1 MSETFDPEAERRIVE
16 ARRKMREDMRTEV
29 FEHLTEREQRLVRE
43 AAVSGFV
50 SGMLHV
56 NPHLR
61 PQETPDD
68 EIMVNRVIDNALAFP
83 ESYPLIGYILLDEA
97 DEQPTSEEQ

>member
-1 MSETFDPEAERRIVE
+1 MSETFDPEAEKRIVE
-16 ARRKMREDMRTEV
+16 TRRKMRKDMRTEV
-29 FEHLTEREQRLVRE
+29 FERLTKREQRLVRE

-50 SGMLHV
+50 RGMLHI
-56 NPHLR
+56 NPHLQ

-68 EIMVNRVIDNALAFP
+68 EVMVNRVIDNALAFP

-97 DEQPTSEEQ
+97 DEQPTPEEQ

>member
-1 MSETFDPEAERRIVE
+1 MSETFDPEAERRTVE

-29 FEHLTEREQRLVRE
+29 FERLTEREQRLVRE

-50 SGMLHV
+50 RGMLHI